1 VEGVSPEVASV
12 GPSRWSVMAKY
23 SNPLVTCP
31 DFLKGAANG
40 ILNNIKA
47 KLRERILEEIK
58 PDLDEA
64 VEAAIND
71 TRIILNAMYRIE
83 RMDTLIEVVLTDRRA
98 NDV

>member
-1 VEGVSPEVASV
+1 
-12 GPSRWSVMAKY
+12 MARF

-31 DFLKGAANG
+31 DFLKATANA
-40 ILNNIKA
+40 ILDNIKA

-64 VEAAIND
+64 VEAALRD
-71 TRIILNAMYRIE
+71 TKIVLNSMYDIE
-83 RMDTLIEVVLTDRRA
+83 RMGTLIEVVLTDRRA

>member
-1 VEGVSPEVASV
+1 
-12 GPSRWSVMAKY
+12 MAKY

>member
-1 VEGVSPEVASV
+1 
-12 GPSRWSVMAKY
+12 MAKY

-64 VEAAIND
+64 VEAALRD
-71 TRIILNAMYRIE
+71 TQIVLNSMYDTQ
-83 RMDTLIEVVLTDRRA
+83 RMNTLIEVVLTDRRT
-98 NDV
+98 NDI